1 MWNHNH
7 PKLRNLDICEE
18 INTSNA
24 NQNNTSLLITSNLT
38 RVDPDKLNS
47 AETQEKNFKISNV
60 CTFTDLKVV
69 MMKCIN
75 EIYETT
81 KN

>member
-1 MWNHNH
+1 MQNHNH
-7 PKLRNLDICEE
+7 TKLRYLDICEE
-18 INTSNA
+18 MNTTNA
-24 NQNNTSLLITSNLT
+24 NQNNTSLPITSNLT
-38 RVDPDKLNS
+38 RVDPEKFNP
-47 AETQEKNFKISNV
+47 AEIQEKNFKISNV
-60 CTFTDLKVV
+60 CTFTVLKVV